1 MKEEGLF
8 EEFKKEFDYFV
19 INRVTFEIRDRPVEY
34 FELAKERLI
43 GIDLSNDLLSK
54 NVRFKAETILNSDSL
69 DEYEFK
75 MEINSLEKK
84 LKSLSKKNKALTE
97 ENNKLKKELDKAK
110 KKNKEILNS
119 KSWKITEPLRKLN
132 I

>member
-1 MKEEGLF
+1 
-8 EEFKKEFDYFV
+8 
-19 INRVTFEIRDRPVEY
+19 
-34 FELAKERLI
+34 
-43 GIDLSNDLLSK
+43 
-54 NVRFKAETILNSDSL
+54 
-69 DEYEFK
+69 

-97 ENNKLKKELDKAK
+97 ENNKLKKELNKAK

-132 I
+132 K